1 MGCSSLALI
10 QALLQHTASTW
21 LYTFIMV
28 ETSQSHRK
36 LINTCT
42 RGTLKRNPQMD
53 IADIRVYMFFQSED
67 GKKIIVNGWNGA
79 GILHAVSDCR
89 NMNWKSLLDPFAA
102 LSL

>member
-1 MGCSSLALI
+1 
-10 QALLQHTASTW
+10 
-21 LYTFIMV
+21 MV

-53 IADIRVYMFFQSED
+53 IADIRVDTRISVLRPLHAKVIMKSYMFFQSEY
-67 GKKIIVNGWNGA
+67 GKKIIVNGWKGA